1 VVRQSPREGAG
12 GEIMRALFKEGIFP
26 KSSVKKLV
34 PTLCVLLVKIYNK
47 NAPIHQEAIK
57 GITAWRA

>member
-1 VVRQSPREGAG
+1 MPTKLAPRE
-12 GEIMRALFKEGIFP
+12 
-26 KSSVKKLV
+26 KKLQACADFIYV
-34 PTLCVLLVKIYNK
+34 YTAVKIYNK